1 MLRIRL
7 QRVGRKH
14 EPSFRVVLTESQ
26 NSTKSG
32 RVQEILG
39 TYDPR
44 FDNPV
49 IKGDRVKYWISMG
62 AQPTDTVHNLLVSQ
76 KILEGKKKNVLPKKS
91 LPPKDG
97 SAQAVKAK
105 EEKSIEAV
113 AEVSGEEVLASEN
126 TEEVLVAEI
135 SAEEKKN

>member
-7 QRVGRKH
+7 QRVGRKN

-39 TYDPR
+39 SYDPR

-49 IKGDRVKYWISMG
+49 IKGDRVKYWISVG
-62 AQPTDTVHNLLVSQ
+62 AKPTDTVHNLLVSQ

-91 LPPKDG
+91 PPK
-97 SAQAVKAK
+97 VEVK
-105 EEKSIEAV
+105 EETVAKAPEAV
-113 AEVSGEEVLASEN
+113 AEAPTDEVKVDLPAATSAAQAGETQKEEVA
-126 TEEVLVAEI
+126 TA
-135 SAEEKKN
+135 

>member
-1 MLRIRL
+1 MLDFASMLRIRL

-39 TYDPR
+39 SYDPR

-62 AQPTDTVHNLLVSQ
+62 AQPTDTVHNILVSQ
-76 KILEGKKKNVLPKKS
+76 KIVEGKKKNVLPKKS
-91 LPPKDG
+91 PPKVE
-97 SAQAVKAK
+97 VK
-105 EEKSIEAV
+105 EEAV
-113 AEVSGEEVLASEN
+113 AKAPEKAAEAPAEEVK
-126 TEEVLVAEI
+126 
-135 SAEEKKN
+135 AEETPKEEPVAA

>member
-7 QRVGRKH
+7 QRVGRKN

-39 TYDPR
+39 SYDPR

-49 IKGDRVKYWISMG
+49 IKGDRVKYWISVG
-62 AQPTDTVHNLLVSQ
+62 ARPTDTVHNLLVSQ
-76 KILEGKKKNVLPKKS
+76 KIVEGKKKNVLPKKS
-91 LPPKDG
+91 PPKVEVKEETPAK
-97 SAQAVKAK
+97 SPEKAAEAPVEEVKAEETPK
-105 EEKSIEAV
+105 EEVTV
-113 AEVSGEEVLASEN
+113 A
-126 TEEVLVAEI
+126 
-135 SAEEKKN
+135 